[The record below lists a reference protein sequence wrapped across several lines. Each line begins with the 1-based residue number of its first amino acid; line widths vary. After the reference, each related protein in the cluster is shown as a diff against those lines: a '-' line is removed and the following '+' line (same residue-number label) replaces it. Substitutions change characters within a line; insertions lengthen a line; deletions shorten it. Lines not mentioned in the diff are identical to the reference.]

1 MARAAKM
8 IHTDGFLES
17 CLKNGEKSFLLL
29 FVFLFLGRGGLSGVP
44 QWLPFFWRFHWV
56 LTTDD
61 RMDLF
66 RFFCEGLIKNSLS
79 SRVNWNPDRWKWV
92 WEWKLRQFWKT
103 WWNLEEEGVWGLF
116 LNITAMS
123 QKFCY
128 IYNRVQL
135 RQENNKVKSRT
146 IYDEKRLEKTI

>member
-1 MARAAKM
+1 MVA
-8 IHTDGFLES
+8 L
-17 CLKNGEKSFLLL
+17 
-29 FVFLFLGRGGLSGVP
+29 V
-44 QWLPFFWRFHWV
+44 WRFHWV

-103 WWNLEEEGVWGLF
+103 GWNLEEEGVWGLF
-116 LNITAMS
+116 LNMTAMS

-146 IYDEKRLEKTI
+146 IYNEKKVGKNHLGHFCVFPFPPNSKFKGKSSKWNSDISKFNFLCFLK